1 MRISKMN
8 TSKYSILINLQIQYK
23 LETND
28 QSRYFLTNITS
39 ELNYLKNNRI

>member
-8 TSKYSILINLQIQYK
+8 TSKYSILINLKIQYK

-28 QSRYFLTNITS
+28 QSHYFLTYITS

>member
-8 TSKYSILINLQIQYK
+8 TSKYSILNNLQIQYK

-28 QSRYFLTNITS
+28 QNRYFLTTITS
-39 ELNYLKNNRI
+39 ELHSAKK